1 MATSSYVQQLTL
13 LCSTRQTSPSSTW
26 LSLPLPYLSP
36 HMAPPPSAISLFKP
50 SSSLQSFS
58 SCSFCYSL
66 LHNSMLKG
74 LAFSSSLHRFFSH
87 PTKLLPSSTTTQH
100 ISPAHFPALSSL
112 IFRRPVYAPKL
123 LAMAEQTSNPA
134 SQSHKHTN
142 RLAAEHSP
150 YLLQHAHNPV
160 CV

>member
-1 MATSSYVQQLTL
+1 MQQLTL
-13 LCSTRQTSPSSTW
+13 LRSIRQTSPSSTW
-26 LSLPLPYLSP
+26 PSLPLPHLSP
-36 HMAPPPSAISLFKP
+36 HMAPPPSAIPLFKP
-50 SSSLQSFS
+50 SSSPPPSFS
-58 SCSFCYSL
+58 SSPFCSSL
-66 LHNSMLKG
+66 LIHSSMLKR
-74 LAFSSSLHRFFSH
+74 LAFSSSLHRFLSH

-112 IFRRPVYAPKL
+112 IFRRPVYASKL